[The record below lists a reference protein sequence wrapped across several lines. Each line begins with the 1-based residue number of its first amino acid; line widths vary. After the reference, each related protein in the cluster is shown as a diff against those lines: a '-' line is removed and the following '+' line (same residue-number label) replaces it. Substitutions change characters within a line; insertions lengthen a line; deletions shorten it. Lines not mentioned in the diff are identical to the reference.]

1 METTPFD
8 PLAEL
13 RPLLA
18 RELEEAPWAERVEQ
32 TTQPLCFDAYRIG
45 DDLHIDFDIPGVDP
59 NTIELSVEN
68 HMLSVSVVRELP
80 CQGVEIIERGR
91 IHGKF
96 KRSLLLP
103 AYWDADHLSAA
114 VENGVLRIQA
124 PWSPSTTKRA
134 IGIAVHAHPSNI
146 RTADGDDG
154 ANDARSADGDRSPT
168 WSAP

>member
-1 METTPFD
+1 METTPLD

-18 RELEEAPWAERVEQ
+18 RELDEAPWEERVGQ

-59 NTIELSVEN
+59 STIELSVEN
-68 HMLSVSVVRELP
+68 HVLTVSVVRELP
-80 CQGVEIIERGR
+80 CQGVEVIERGR

-103 AYWDADHLSAA
+103 THWDVDRLSAV
-114 VENGVLRIQA
+114 VENGVLGIQA
-124 PWSPSTTKRA
+124 PWSPSTTKRS
-134 IGIAVHAHPSNI
+134 IGIAVHANPSNI
-146 RTADGDDG
+146 HTAGGDVE
-154 ANDARSADGDRSPT
+154 ANDARSAGGDRSPT
-168 WSAP
+168 WSAA